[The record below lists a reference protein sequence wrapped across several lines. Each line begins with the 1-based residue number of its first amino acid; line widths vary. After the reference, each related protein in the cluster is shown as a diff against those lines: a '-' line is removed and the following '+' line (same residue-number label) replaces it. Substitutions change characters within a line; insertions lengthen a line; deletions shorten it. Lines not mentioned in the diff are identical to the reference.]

1 MNKINILNKLRKR
14 HLDRERKRNF
24 NKIIK
29 IVISH
34 YVDSRLLSFYVG
46 DEHRNL
52 LFGNEYNISEK
63 SFELVLKYLDKLGVK
78 YTKTTTPIFENN
90 VPYKATIKFIYEE
103 E

>member
-1 MNKINILNKLRKR
+1 MNKLKFLNKLRKKR
-14 HLDRERKRNF
+14 LDRARKRNF

-34 YVDSRLLSFYVG
+34 YVDNRLLTFYVG
-46 DEHRNL
+46 DENRNL

-78 YTKTTTPIFENN
+78 YTKVTTPIYENN
-90 VPYKATIKFIYEE
+90 VPYRATIKFIYEE
-103 E
+103 D

>member
-1 MNKINILNKLRKR
+1 MNKLNFLNKLRKR
-14 HLDRERKRNF
+14 QLDRKRKRNF

-34 YVDSRLLSFYVG
+34 YVDSRLLTFYVG

-63 SFELVLKYLDKLGVK
+63 SFELVLKYLDKLGIK
-78 YTKTTTPIFENN
+78 YTKVTIPVFENN
-90 VPYKATIKFIYEE
+90 VPYRATIKFIYEE

>member
-1 MNKINILNKLRKR
+1 MNKLNFLNKLRKR

-34 YVDSRLLSFYVG
+34 YVDSRLLTFYVG

-52 LFGNEYNISEK
+52 LFGNEYNINEK

-78 YTKTTTPIFENN
+78 YTKATTPIYENN